1 MKPVEIE
8 ILMKDGMTPG
18 LKNAGRV
25 IRQFS
30 EDSKSEL
37 KEVSESLKLQ
47 RQYVAQLE
55 KKLKELEKAFKTAA
69 PGAEWSAAKARI
81 EEVKK
86 ELEDEKAGLSEL
98 IDKEN
103 QLKAASEGADVSLR
117 QQLRNLTQEIASLM
131 VAYAQLS
138 DEERATAE
146 GKVLQRHIEELTEQ
160 AGILRDA
167 MGDTTA
173 AINNAASDTRGFDQL
188 TGALQLAIDSFGLAT
203 AGAEMFGVSQ
213 EDLVEAQTK
222 LQAALVASNA
232 LSSIQNNLQKQS
244 ALMQGIGII
253 QTKAATTAET
263 IKTAAQGRGVIV
275 TKAATVAQAAFNAV
289 AKANPYVLLAMACV
303 TVVGALYAFAKG
315 SKAAQKAEE
324 ERQAQAEKMKQ
335 QQEEFAQAIVDSAG
349 EQIASFLK
357 LKRAWENL
365 GDSFDKKKK
374 FITDTKDEW
383 RKLGKEIDN
392 VNDMEKIFR
401 QYTKDMMSAIIIRA
415 ELKAYET
422 RIQQVADDMVSEVER
437 NKRFTY
443 DKVHAGALSGTGQ
456 GFGASGHANFQ
467 TLTTEEAA
475 AANAVGGIT
484 TWHSEYGGQSGTNLT
499 EEGARVINEMRR
511 KSGNQAALDR
521 QEAARQNAIQTIS
534 GYVDTMTQLSD
545 KLERTMTNMP
555 GTDVDPN
562 GDKPDKPGKPDKPDT
577 DDRVEQERRVAE
589 ELRKLRWKNQQEE
602 IDQLEEGAEKRRRQI
617 ALDYEKQ
624 LAEIQEQEDKWRE
637 LQGGTLTPEQT
648 DALTEARRLAN
659 QGMQNAIREVEND
672 EVAKSR
678 EKLNELLE
686 QYKDYDQRRRDIESS
701 YRADMETLNAEL
713 AQLESEGL
721 DTAQIKSAISAREQA
736 YSSSISS
743 LEGEILQAS
752 DFYDKLFGTVSD
764 RGYKVLKDFYAQAKE
779 TLENAKLNGDSVEIS
794 IPVKDADGKFV
805 KKAVKI
811 TVDEYRRMLKQ
822 VQEIKK
828 QLEKNNPFAAFRTSW
843 SELNKAIKEG
853 GDVSGAL
860 KDLNS
865 KGKEVTSTIRGWGE
879 SLGSV
884 FGDNFKKS
892 MNEILTFCDG
902 AMDMGTGVAQIWS
915 GDIVGGI
922 TNALSGLASIFSMFS
937 SWKEKM
943 EEMKREWYIAE
954 IETNRALRERSA
966 EYAANRSVISDIIED
981 VELLNWLIEK
991 GYAKPSSVSA
1001 WEAESSALSEYTD
1014 NLRKETAVYDE
1025 LWEKIQDSEGHYE
1038 WGNSLN
1044 GGSAT
1049 WSLRGYDADMIELWY
1064 NQNKLSDEAKAYY
1077 EAWIESGK
1085 TVEEL
1090 IDKIEECKESM
1101 REMVMGVSFDSFLS
1115 NAADALKKMRSDVS
1129 ELGKFTEDTL
1139 AEAILNGFM
1148 YRDLAKVLEPLYN
1161 ELSDAFIDGTV
1172 DEAYLDDWRRRF
1184 EEVMTAAGDR
1194 LDAVADA
1201 AGVDLDGGSGTS
1213 QSGKSGGFTAMSQ
1226 DQGSK
1231 LEGLFVS
1238 VQMHT
1243 ASIDEKIE
1251 DVTDKM
1257 TQASKTLLKI
1267 EENTGRTAD
1276 KLEDVAED
1284 MKKIIRDGIRTR

>member
-8 ILMKDGMTPG
+8 FLMKDGLTPG
-18 LKNAGRV
+18 LKNAGRI

-30 EDSKSEL
+30 DDAAIEL

-47 RQYVAQLE
+47 KQHVSRLE
-55 KKLKELEKAFKTAA
+55 KNLKELEKAFKNAA
-69 PGAEWSAAKARI
+69 PGEEWGKAKARI

-86 ELEDEKAGLSEL
+86 ELEEEKAGLAEL
-98 IDKEN
+98 VDMEN

-117 QQLRNLTQEIASLM
+117 QQLRNLTQEIATLM

-146 GKVLQRHIEELTEQ
+146 GKALQRHIEELTEQ

-188 TGALQLAIDSFGLAT
+188 AGAIQLAIDGFGLAT

-253 QTKAATTAET
+253 QTKAAATAET

-275 TKAATVAQAAFNAV
+275 TKAATIAQAAFNAV

-315 SKAAQKAEE
+315 SKEAKKAEE

-335 QQEEFAQAIVDSAG
+335 QQEEFAQAVVDSAG
-349 EQIASFLK
+349 QQIASFLK

-401 QYTKDMMSAIIIRA
+401 DHTKDMMSAIIIRA

-422 RIQQVADDMVSEVER
+422 RIQQVADEMVASVEK
-437 NKRFTY
+437 NKTFTY
-443 DKVHAGALSGTGQ
+443 KTVHAGALSGTGQ
-456 GFGASGHANFQ
+456 GFGASGHTDFQ
-467 TLTTEEAA
+467 TLTPEEVA

-484 TWHSEYGGQSGTNLT
+484 SWHSKYGGQSGTDLT
-499 EEGARVINEMRR
+499 AEGARVINEMRR
-511 KSGNQAALDR
+511 KAGNQAALDR
-521 QEAARQNAIQTIS
+521 QDAARQNAIQTIS
-534 GYVDTMTQLSD
+534 GYVDTMTQLANE
-545 KLERTMTNMP
+545 LERTTANIP
-555 GTDVDPN
+555 GTDVDPES
-562 GDKPDKPGKPDKPDT
+562 GKPEKPNKPDKPDK

-589 ELRKLRWKNQQEE
+589 ELRKLRWRNQQEE
-602 IDQLEEGAEKRRRQI
+602 IDQLEDGAEKRRRQI
-617 ALDYEKQ
+617 ALDYERQ
-624 LAEIQEQEDKWRE
+624 MAEIQSQEDKWRE
-637 LQGGTLTPEQT
+637 MQNGTLSPEQT
-648 DALTEARRLAN
+648 EALAESRRLAN

-672 EVAKSR
+672 EVAKNR

-686 QYKDYDQRRRDIESS
+686 QYKDYDQRRRDIDSS
-701 YRADMETLNAEL
+701 YQADMEVLNAEL
-713 AQLESEGL
+713 ARLEEEGL
-721 DTAQIKSAISAREQA
+721 DTTEIKSAISAREQA
-736 YSSSISS
+736 YHASISS

-779 TLENAKLNGDSVEIS
+779 TLENAKVDGDGVEIS

-805 KKAVKI
+805 KKTVKI

-843 SELNKAIKEG
+843 SELNKTIKEG

-884 FGDNFKKS
+884 FGDNFKNS

-902 AMDMGTGVAQIWS
+902 AMDMGTGIAQIWS

-922 TNALSGLASIFSMFS
+922 TSTLSGLSSIISLFS

-966 EYAANRSVISDIIED
+966 EYAANRSQISDIIKD

-991 GYAKPSSVSA
+991 GYAKPSSVSV
-1001 WEAESSALSEYTD
+1001 WEAQSSALNEYTD
-1014 NLRKETAVYDE
+1014 NLRKESAVYDE
-1025 LWEKIQDSEGHYE
+1025 LWGKLQDSEGHYE

-1044 GGSAT
+1044 GGSST
-1049 WSLRGYDADMIELWY
+1049 WSLRGYNADMIELWY
-1064 NQNKLSDEAKAYY
+1064 NQNKLSDAAKAYY
-1077 EAWIESGK
+1077 EAWVESGK
-1085 TVEEL
+1085 TIEEL
-1090 IDKIEECKESM
+1090 IDQINECKESM

-1115 NAADALKKMRSDVS
+1115 NAKDALKEMRGDISK
-1129 ELGKFTEDTL
+1129 LGEFTEDTL
-1139 AEAILNGFM
+1139 ANAILNGFM

-1161 ELSDAFIDGTV
+1161 ELSDAFIDGTA
-1172 DEAYLDDWRRRF
+1172 DAAYLEEWRRRF
-1184 EEVMTAAGDR
+1184 EEVMAAAGNR
-1194 LDAVADA
+1194 LDEIADA
-1201 AGVDLDGGSGTS
+1201 AGVDLNGGSGTT
-1213 QSGKSGGFTAMSQ
+1213 QTGKAGSFAAMSQ
-1226 DQGSK
+1226 DQGTK

-1243 ASIDEKIE
+1243 ASIDEQME
-1251 DVTDKM
+1251 DVSDKM
-1257 TQASKTLLKI
+1257 TQAAERLRKI
-1267 EENTGRTAD
+1267 EENTGKAAD
-1276 KLEDVAED
+1276 KLETLSDD
-1284 MKKIIRDGIRTR
+1284 IKKIIRDGIKTK